1 MSSIFLRNR
10 PSPSQARWNRG
21 RGHMSYFET
30 GGNSTCVMTY
40 SHEGFGIEDLERTD
54 YPLHDPTIETNG
66 GGKAAIRL
74 AELFEVERIN
84 RGRSSLAGN
93 R

>member
-1 MSSIFLRNR
+1 
-10 PSPSQARWNRG
+10 
-21 RGHMSYFET
+21 
-30 GGNSTCVMTY
+30 MTY

-54 YPLHDPTIETNG
+54 YPLYDPTIETNG

-74 AELFEVERIN
+74 AELVEVERIN